1 MILFFSTAIGLSL
14 PPVFFVS
21 PKRKKM
27 SFADLLLMELHGI
40 EKSKQKN
47 MDIIKALLKEL
58 ESEFTTTKKFLAL
71 VPVEKFEWAPH
82 EKSMKLKSLAC
93 HIAELPEW
101 ICLALTTDGL
111 DFETAPY
118 QEKKA
123 ENTDDLLKL
132 LEESYEKGRL
142 ALTQFNVEDFDK
154 QWILRNGE
162 VILGDFTKYEMMRM
176 SFSQTIH
183 HRAQLGV
190 YLRILNIPIPGSY
203 GPSADEL
210 GL

>member
-1 MILFFSTAIGLSL
+1 
-14 PPVFFVS
+14 
-21 PKRKKM
+21 
-27 SFADLLLMELHGI
+27 
-40 EKSKQKN
+40 

-71 VPVEKFEWAPH
+71 VPVGKFEWAPH

-101 ICLALTTDGL
+101 ISLALTADGL

-142 ALTQFNVEDFDK
+142 ALTQFNVEEFDK